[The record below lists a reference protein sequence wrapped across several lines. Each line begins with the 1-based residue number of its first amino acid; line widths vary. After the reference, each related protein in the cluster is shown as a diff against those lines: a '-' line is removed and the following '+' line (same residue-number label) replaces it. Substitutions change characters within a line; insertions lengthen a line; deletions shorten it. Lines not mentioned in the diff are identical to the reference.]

1 MLFTLKTMYIYV
13 HTILDDSL
21 RKQLRSALSAEHH
34 LYFRSEKDS
43 TNELIDIFSRADM
56 MLGNPP
62 LEWFQSPP
70 VNLQFWQLD
79 SAGFDKYQG
88 LELNARVANM
98 GDWFA
103 RPCAETIVGGI
114 LALYRGVDVLTLL
127 RQRKEWIGSGLRPYL
142 GTLYRQKVI
151 VLGSGTIGTA
161 VRDILEGF
169 RCRVLMMART
179 SPSADLHTRE
189 ELLSELSDT
198 DLVVNTLPGTVH
210 HFVDREVLTT
220 MRKGSV
226 YANVGRGSTTDE
238 QALIEVL
245 QAGHLSGAV
254 LDVTEIEPLP
264 VESELW
270 SLPNVVLTQ
279 HTGGGQVKED
289 EGKVELFLHNL
300 QKLQRDHLLDNEVDL
315 RRGY

>member
-1 MLFTLKTMYIYV
+1 MYIYV
-13 HTILDDSL
+13 HTLLDESL
-21 RKQLRSALSAEHH
+21 RKQLRSALPTEHH

-43 TNELIDIFSRADM
+43 DNELVEVFNRADM

-70 VNLQFWQLD
+70 ANLQFWQLD

-169 RCRVLMMART
+169 RCRVLTLART
-179 SPSADLHTRE
+179 SPSADLHSRE
-189 ELLSELSDT
+189 EFLSELSDT

-220 MRKGSV
+220 MRQGSV

-238 QALIEVL
+238 RALIEVL
-245 QAGHLSGAV
+245 QSGHLSGAV

-289 EGKVELFLHNL
+289 DGKVELFLHNF

>member
-1 MLFTLKTMYIYV
+1 MYIYI
-13 HTILDDSL
+13 HTDLDESL
-21 RKQLRSALSAEHH
+21 RKQLRSALSSGHH
-34 LYFRSEKDS
+34 LYFRSEKENSDES
-43 TNELIDIFSRADM
+43 YDMFSQAEII
-56 MLGNPP
+56 LGNPP

-70 VNLQFWQLD
+70 VHLKFWQLD
-79 SAGFDKYQG
+79 SAGFDKYRG

-127 RQRKEWIGSGLRPYL
+127 RQRKEWVGAGLRPYL
-142 GTLYRQKVI
+142 GTLYRQKAI

-169 RCRVLMMART
+169 RCRVLTLART
-179 SPSADLHTRE
+179 SPSADLHSRE
-189 ELLSELSDT
+189 EFLSELNDT

-210 HFVDREVLTT
+210 HFVDREVLMR

-238 QALIEVL
+238 EALIEVL
-245 QAGHLSGAV
+245 RAGHLSGAV

-264 VESELW
+264 TDSPLW
-270 SLPNVVLTQ
+270 ALPNVVLTQ
-279 HTGGGQVKED
+279 HTGGGQVNED
-289 EGKVELFLHNL
+289 VGKVELFLHNME
-300 QKLQRDHLLDNEVDL
+300 KLRNDHLIDNEVDL